1 MTSSPTGRTGL
12 PLARTLLRL
21 VTLCTALLSLAPPA
35 QAASPGF
42 VDRPELRSF
51 IDEMVA
57 KHNFDSAS
65 LVSLFSHVHLRPDII
80 EAISHPAEGKPWYQ
94 YRPIFLTRAR
104 INAGVKF
111 WNQHAAALEK
121 AQRTYGVPPRIV
133 VAIIGVET
141 RFGTYKGKYPVIDS
155 LSTLAFDYP
164 KRGAFF
170 RSELEQF
177 LLLAREEKLDP
188 LAVKGSYAGAM
199 GGPQFISSS
208 YRHYAVDFD
217 GDGKRD
223 LIDDV
228 DDMIGSVANYFS
240 EHGWQAGQPIAA
252 RAQVKDSDDPGL
264 DTSELKPQYDLAT
277 LRAHGVSTRTKL
289 PKDTVASLIRLEG
302 KQGPEYWLGLQNFYV
317 ITRYNHSP
325 LYAMAVYQ
333 LGDAIAQ
340 ARDRQTAHDKPAT
353 PEHPGE

>member
-1 MTSSPTGRTGL
+1 MTRPSTGRPGPL
-12 PLARTLLRL
+12 LARLLLRL
-21 VTLCTALLSLAPPA
+21 IALCTILLGP
-35 QAASPGF
+35 ASPVFAANVDF
-42 VDRPELRSF
+42 VQRPDVRAF
-51 IDEMVA
+51 IDEMVT
-57 KHNFDSAS
+57 KHDFDKTA
-65 LVSLFSHVHLRPDII
+65 LTTIFSHVQLRPDII
-80 EAISHPAEGKPWYQ
+80 AAISHPAEAKPWSQ
-94 YRPIFLTRAR
+94 YRPIFLTQAR
-104 INAGVKF
+104 IDGGVKF
-111 WNQHAAALEK
+111 WNQHAKALEK
-121 AQRTYGVPPRIV
+121 AEQTYGVPPRIV

-177 LLLAREEKLDP
+177 LLLAQEEKLDP
-188 LAVKGSYAGAM
+188 LTVKGSYAGAM

-223 LIDDV
+223 LIDDY
-228 DDMIGSVANYFS
+228 DDIIGSVANYFS

-252 RAQVKDSDDPGL
+252 PAKVEGDKYEALTKL
-264 DTSELKPQYDLAT
+264 DLKPQYDM
-277 LRAHGVSTRTKL
+277 RKIREYGVSSDTPL
-289 PKDTVASLIRLEG
+289 PDDTLASLIRLDG
-302 KQGPEYWLGLQNFYV
+302 ANGPEYWLGLQNFYV

-333 LGDAIAQ
+333 LGKAIAEQ
-340 ARDRQTAHDKPAT
+340 RDRQLTHDKPT
-353 PEHPGE
+353 PPDHPGE

>member
-1 MTSSPTGRTGL
+1 MTRPSTGRPG
-12 PLARTLLRL
+12 PLVARLLLRL
-21 VTLCTALLSLAPPA
+21 ITLCTILLGPVSPA
-35 QAASPGF
+35 FAADAGF
-42 VDRPELRSF
+42 VQRPEVQAF
-51 IDEMVA
+51 IDEMVT
-57 KHNFDSAS
+57 KHDFDKAA
-65 LVSLFSHVHLRPDII
+65 LTTLFSHVRLRPDII
-80 EAISHPAEGKPWYQ
+80 AAINHPAEAKPWSQ
-94 YRPIFLTRAR
+94 YRPIFLTQAR
-104 INAGVKF
+104 IDGGVKF
-111 WNQHAAALEK
+111 WNQHAATLEK
-121 AQRTYGVPPRIV
+121 AERTYGVPPRIV

-177 LLLAREEKLDP
+177 LLLAQEEKLDP
-188 LAVKGSYAGAM
+188 LTVKGSYAGAM

-223 LIDDV
+223 LIDDY
-228 DDMIGSVANYFS
+228 DDIIGSVANYFS

-252 RAQVKDSDDPGL
+252 PAKVSGDKYQAL
-264 DTSELKPQYDLAT
+264 DTTDLKPQYDLRH
-277 LRAHGVSTRTKL
+277 LRDYGVSSATPL
-289 PKDTVASLIRLEG
+289 PDDALASLIRLDG
-302 KQGPEYWLGLQNFYV
+302 ANGPEYWLGLQNFYV

-333 LGDAIAQ
+333 LGKAIAEQ
-340 ARDRQTAHDKPAT
+340 RERQSANGKPT
-353 PEHPGE
+353 LPEHPGE